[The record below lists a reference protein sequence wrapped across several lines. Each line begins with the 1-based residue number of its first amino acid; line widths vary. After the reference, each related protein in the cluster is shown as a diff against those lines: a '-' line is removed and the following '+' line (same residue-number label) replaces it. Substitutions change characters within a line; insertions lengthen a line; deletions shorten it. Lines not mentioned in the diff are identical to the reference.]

1 VEPLRAFTGELQTY
15 IQTVVADSTGTNIAV
30 EILLRGGSTDVF
42 ISRTGWKGFR
52 KKRLEQMKQEIPHL
66 TPVIFSPQGRYL
78 ALEGLPDGGWPD
90 IYVYDLRAKTLFSAT
105 ESVADSFF
113 TSPRWIDENHL
124 LVVRAV
130 PFPRPPELW
139 RIDLTKRRANR
150 VKTLTLMGE

>member
-42 ISRTGWKGFR
+42 ISRTGWKGFSEQG
-52 KKRLEQMKQEIPHL
+52 LEQMEQEIAHL

-78 ALEGLPDGGWPD
+78 ALEGLPDGGYPD
-90 IYVYDLRAKTLFSAT
+90 IYVYDLRAKTLFSPI
-105 ESVADSFF
+105 ESVADSSFG
-113 TSPRWIDENHL
+113 SPRWIDENHL